1 MSRRTVHLDFA
12 CLPALLAVMATS
24 WAAAAEPFPFPAP
37 PVRTKAPVYLAPEP
51 LPTLPAARPSTATTQ
66 RLTPSSGIRTAQST
80 ESNPAP
86 RGGLVPPARKS
97 VVADTAET
105 DRRVERLKRQL
116 EELNDMLSRP
126 PVEPPV
132 IERPIVIPMPET
144 TLREPEST
152 FVPDESPVVPSA
164 PVPTPPAPQATSSA
178 HPQPA
183 PSPPTATES
192 SKTAASSLIKGL
204 PVSALD
210 RVYVADNLFAAA
222 EFVLAD
228 EIYRQVDRRA
238 ISGNESGWVEFQL
251 ANCSRRLGRIDDA
264 KKRYRRIVADPT
276 LGWLQ
281 DMAKWRLDA
290 IDEREQLVKEH
301 ARLDAAIRQH
311 TEAPNAATKQ

>member
-1 MSRRTVHLDFA
+1 MTRRTVHLDFA

-24 WAAAAEPFPFPAP
+24 WAAADEPFPFPAP
-37 PVRTKAPVYLAPEP
+37 PVRTKAPVYLAPESRP
-51 LPTLPAARPSTATTQ
+51 APTTALP
-66 RLTPSSGIRTAQST
+66 RLTPSSGIRTAQSPA
-80 ESNPAP
+80 EAEPAP
-86 RGGLVPPARKS
+86 RGGLVPPVRKS

-116 EELNDMLSRP
+116 EELNELLSRP

-132 IERPIVIPMPET
+132 IERTIVLPMPE
-144 TLREPEST
+144 ST
-152 FVPDESPVVPSA
+152 HHEADVTSVPAETQVAPPASA
-164 PVPTPPAPQATSSA
+164 PTPPP
-178 HPQPA
+178 PEPA
-183 PSPPTATES
+183 PTEHPRPEPSSPAAPET
-192 SKTAASSLIKGL
+192 SKAAASSLIKGL

-210 RVYVADNLFAAA
+210 RVYVADNLFAAG
-222 EFVLAD
+222 EYVLAD
-228 EIYRQVDRRA
+228 EIYQQVDRKA

-264 KKRYRRIVADPT
+264 RKRYRRIVADPT

-311 TEAPNAATKQ
+311 TEVPHAANRQ